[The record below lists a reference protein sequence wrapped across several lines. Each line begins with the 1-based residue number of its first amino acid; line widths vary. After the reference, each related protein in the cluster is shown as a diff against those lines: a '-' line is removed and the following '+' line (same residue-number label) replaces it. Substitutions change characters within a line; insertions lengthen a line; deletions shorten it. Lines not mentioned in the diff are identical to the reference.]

1 MGLAILFFFVFFLF
15 SCFFWFH
22 GSCNLGLWVSL
33 LGLLVGNLYQ
43 RCVTDMLA
51 GQMQMHKCCKFGLIG
66 ALWWWPVLLIFGSE
80 MMANMFGTYSGDGPV
95 GENGIAK
102 LEQAEI

>member
-1 MGLAILFFFVFFLF
+1 MGLAILFF
-15 SCFFWFH
+15 CFFWFSWFH

-43 RCVTDMLA
+43 RFVTDMLA

-66 ALWWWPVLLIFGSE
+66 ALWWWPVLFFL
-80 MMANMFGTYSGDGPV
+80 T
-95 GENGIAK
+95 
-102 LEQAEI
+102 